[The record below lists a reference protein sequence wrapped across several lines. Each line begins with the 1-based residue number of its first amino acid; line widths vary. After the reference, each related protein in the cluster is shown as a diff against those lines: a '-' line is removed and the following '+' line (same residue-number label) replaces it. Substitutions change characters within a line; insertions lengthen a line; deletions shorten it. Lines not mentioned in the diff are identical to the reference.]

1 MSNLSFCRYG
11 FPRSPGGCRLHS
23 LFLRLE
29 AGGGDTGVGAAELP
43 LPLTFLLA
51 VPTRSWAAP
60 AHHHHTNSGPFLYI
74 QDSAGSILSFL
85 FLF

>member
-1 MSNLSFCRYG
+1 MASLVLLVDADGILS
-11 FPRSPGGCRLHS
+11 
-23 LFLRLE
+23 LRLE
-29 AGGGDTGVGAAELP
+29 VGGGDTGCGGVGAAELP

-51 VPTRSWAAP
+51 FPTRSWAAP
-60 AHHHHTNSGPFLYI
+60 AHHHHTNSGPLLYI